1 MTDSTFDSQMA
12 DAAAPTTPKR
22 ATSETSPRLRWPSI
36 AVLAIFGLLYAWDV
50 WEAIE
55 NLIVLP
61 GERQSLGLPV
71 PWSALIAGLV
81 IPIAVF
87 FMAVGLGRRRR
98 LLERAG
104 LLLAGLCLVAVLT
117 LSLTAYVRAGG
128 L

>member
-1 MTDSTFDSQMA
+1 MSDSTLDSHAA
-12 DAAAPTTPKR
+12 DAADPATADPV
-22 ATSETSPRLRWPSI
+22 TSERSPRLGWSTI
-36 AVLAIFGLLYAWDV
+36 AVLAVFALLYAWDV
-50 WEAIE
+50 WEAVE

-61 GERQSLGLPV
+61 AEQANWGLPV
-71 PWSALIAGLV
+71 PWSALIAGLA

-87 FMAVGLGRRRR
+87 FIAVGLGRRRR